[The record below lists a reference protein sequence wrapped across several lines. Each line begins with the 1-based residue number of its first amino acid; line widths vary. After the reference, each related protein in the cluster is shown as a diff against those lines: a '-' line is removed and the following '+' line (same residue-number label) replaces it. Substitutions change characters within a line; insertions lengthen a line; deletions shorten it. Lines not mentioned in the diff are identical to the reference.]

1 MSGIEGHSFR
11 IGDRVASLRPL
22 AGMTQDEFAQAAHI
36 SVSVVRAVEQ
46 GQTPASAS
54 FTAAAATAL
63 SVDVTVLTGQPY
75 DELVCD
81 PRSDAAAIPALR
93 EVLDEDDDPAMIT
106 EPTSTDEL
114 RGRLDAGAR
123 LRFHSQYAEL
133 CRELPELLRH
143 LYAHQAAPPRDER
156 ARELLATLLDDA
168 YSLAHTVTY
177 RFGFLDLTARLDDRR
192 DRAAAATADPLRV
205 AAAAFVR
212 TDLPLTWG
220 DYEACRRRIDGALHL
235 IADLPGATARAVRGQ
250 LHLRQAIV
258 AARDARG
265 ADADAHV
272 GEARDIIAS
281 GVPAHPYLDIRSPK
295 WSEVRSRPARHSSQ
309 R

>member
-1 MSGIEGHSFR
+1 
-11 IGDRVASLRPL
+11 
-22 AGMTQDEFAQAAHI
+22 
-36 SVSVVRAVEQ
+36 
-46 GQTPASAS
+46 
-54 FTAAAATAL
+54 
-63 SVDVTVLTGQPY
+63 
-75 DELVCD
+75 
-81 PRSDAAAIPALR
+81 
-93 EVLDEDDDPAMIT
+93 
-106 EPTSTDEL
+106 
-114 RGRLDAGAR
+114 
-123 LRFHSQYAEL
+123 
-133 CRELPELLRH
+133 
-143 LYAHQAAPPRDER
+143 
-156 ARELLATLLDDA
+156 
-168 YSLAHTVTY
+168 TVTY